1 MSHNNDRL
9 TAHTKC
15 GMEAPGGFEPP
26 HRSFAVFLS
35 GVRPMM
41 TLSDGLLHF
50 PSEHNGLRSF
60 ITTGCD

>member
-26 HRSFAVFLS
+26 HRSFAVFPSRL
-35 GVRPMM
+35 RPMM
-41 TLSDGLLHF
+41 TLSDGVLRFL
-50 PSEHNGLRSF
+50 SEHNGLAVF
-60 ITTGCD
+60 